1 LRESGTE
8 VGIVLAR
15 ERALRIG
22 LAEARAGVVEKRP
35 NVSRRIRQYQAADSF
50 RPAKDT
56 GYPWCNSFVVWCY
69 QEARRELTETARSAG
84 VQLTATLAGKAG
96 LAVKK
101 PDRGDIVCFQ
111 FPPVDPT
118 LDHIGFVVEVLSD
131 GSIRTLEGNTPGDAR
146 ELDGVFVKVRPRELC
161 HTFIRIPGDVP
172 SGLGRGD
179 HGKDVRKLQEQ
190 LVALGNKKLEVDG
203 DFGEKTEKAV
213 ETFQRKNG
221 LPETGVATTKTMTTI
236 EKALAAPKP
245 EPEPEAPAPARA
257 EKAAKPSFVV
267 TASFPDGE
275 PQEVGGLATKAAL
288 NKQIGTFLSD
298 GARFV
303 QIAPAP
309 PAES

>member
-1 LRESGTE
+1 
-8 VGIVLAR
+8 
-15 ERALRIG
+15 
-22 LAEARAGVVEKRP
+22 
-35 NVSRRIRQYQAADSF
+35 
-50 RPAKDT
+50 
-56 GYPWCNSFVVWCY
+56 
-69 QEARRELTETARSAG
+69 
-84 VQLTATLAGKAG
+84 
-96 LAVKK
+96 
-101 PDRGDIVCFQ
+101 VCFQ

-179 HGKDVRKLQEQ
+179 HGKEVRRLQEQ
-190 LVALGNKKLEVDG
+190 LVALGSKKLEVDG

-213 ETFQRKNG
+213 ETFQRRNG
-221 LPETGVATTKTMTTI
+221 LTETGVAATKTMTTI
-236 EKALAAPKP
+236 EKALAPTKP
-245 EPEPEAPAPARA
+245 EPEPEPAPPARA
-257 EKAAKPSFVV
+257 AKPAKPSFVV
-267 TASFPDGE
+267 TASFPDGD

-288 NKQIGTFLSD
+288 NKQIGTFLSE